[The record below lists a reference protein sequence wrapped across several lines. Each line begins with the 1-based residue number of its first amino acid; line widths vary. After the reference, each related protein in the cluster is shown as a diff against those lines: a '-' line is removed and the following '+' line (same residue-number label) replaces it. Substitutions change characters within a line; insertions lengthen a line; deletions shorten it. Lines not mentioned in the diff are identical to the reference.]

1 MVRVD
6 FSENSWEAQILQFF
20 NETIVSL
27 ELVGYEIVIAKSA
40 LGTLFAIYHLIF
52 NARSWNSC

>member
-6 FSENSWEAQILQFF
+6 VSENSWEAQILQFF
-20 NETIVSL
+20 NETIVPL

-40 LGTLFAIYHLIF
+40 LGTLLDLPSHIQCALVE
-52 NARSWNSC
+52 